1 LQCLKLN
8 MKTKKIDHYPKRSES
23 KEIHLNQKLL
33 KRMLNQLKEP
43 EITKVGLSN
52 LLRNS
57 DFVQNKK

>member
-1 LQCLKLN
+1 